1 MKIMLREGKEE
12 RQNICKLAKYN
23 ERKETLGRWVEAIN
37 KSFMEVWK
45 ERRDAQVVALSSPP
59 PPLY

>member
-1 MKIMLREGKEE
+1 MNEDHVEGRKRRE
-12 RQNICKLAKYN
+12 AKYN